1 MPPKLLLSGLLL
13 CVTPVCLAVPGADAP
28 KAAVRAVAAG
38 DIAAWG
44 IGLLA
49 VLSLFLLCIWG
60 VSRLNGLT
68 VRAGKMRVVGG
79 LSLGMREKVML
90 LQVGKK
96 QLILGVTPGRI
107 ETLLVLEGDD
117 CLLREDAGPAA
128 NGSGFAQK
136 LMQAMKTRPDA

>member
-13 CVTPVCLAVPGADAP
+13 CVTPVCLAVSGADAP
-28 KAAVRAVAAG
+28 KATVRAVAAG

-44 IGLLA
+44 IGLLV

-117 CLLREDAGPAA
+117 CLLREDAGSAA